1 MTRPMSNAER
11 SYARGT
17 AIAAVVVVVTWHL
30 VFDLPSTVGSWSVY
44 RQPVLVGAAWVVS
57 GVLTGI
63 GSVVLL
69 RRDDSRPL
77 LPVVGGVPLLLLCT
91 AAVMYAVR
99 PPADIDQDDPAQLF
113 APANWAWGSFGWFA
127 LVLLWRWPLRWL
139 VATIG
144 LNTVAVFVMMVA
156 AGGLNQVAASRFT
169 LTTFGTLAL
178 QFGVAGGAFVL
189 QRTARR
195 TVTAANERVE
205 LDAARQ
211 AADEVHADRARR
223 YREVGQAVR
232 AVLAGL
238 AHGQLDPSDPEVQ
251 RRSAIGASRLRR
263 LIAEH
268 DEAPEPLM
276 HELRA
281 LADVA
286 ERRDV
291 AVTLETAGTVPA
303 LPVQVRRA
311 LTEAPMYLLA
321 AALTQARV
329 TVVSAPDGQEL
340 EVSVV
345 ADCGEGPADAP
356 GGLDGVDMLARHED
370 IEVTWSNEGG
380 TWWVRARWRNR

>member
-1 MTRPMSNAER
+1 MTRPTSDAER

-17 AIAAVVVVVTWHL
+17 AIAAILVVVSWHL
-30 VFDLPSTVGSWSVY
+30 AFDLSSTVAAWGKY
-44 RQPVLVGAAWVVS
+44 REPMLVGAAWVVS
-57 GVLTGI
+57 GALIGI
-63 GSVVLL
+63 GSVILL
-69 RRDDSRPL
+69 RRDDRRPL
-77 LPVVGGVPLLLLCT
+77 WPVAVGVPLLLLCT
-91 AAVMYAVR
+91 AAVMYASWTSNLTSKYDTVG
-99 PPADIDQDDPAQLF
+99 LF
-113 APANWAWGSFGWFA
+113 TAANWAWGSFGWFA

-144 LNTVAVFVMMVA
+144 LNTFAVFVMLA
-156 AGGLNQVAASRFT
+156 LTDELNRLVASRFT
-169 LTTFGTLAL
+169 LTTYGTLAL
-178 QFGVAGGAFVL
+178 QFGVAGGALAL

-195 TVTAANERVE
+195 TVSAANERVE

-268 DEAPEPLM
+268 DGAPEPLM

-291 AVTLETAGTVPA
+291 AVTLETAGDVPA

-321 AALTQARV
+321 AARTQARV
-329 TVVSAPDGQEL
+329 TVVSSPDGQEV
-340 EVSVV
+340 EASVV
-345 ADCGEGPADAP
+345 ADCGDGPADVP
-356 GGLDGVDMLARHED
+356 GGLDGVDMLARHD
-370 IEVTWSNEGG
+370 DVEVTWSNEGG
-380 TWWVRARWRNR
+380 TWWVRARWRSQ

>member
-17 AIAAVVVVVTWHL
+17 AIAAIFIAVSWHIA
-30 VFDLPSTVGSWSVY
+30 FDLSSTVTGWNKY
-44 RQPVLVGAAWVVS
+44 QGPALVGAAWVVTA
-57 GVLTGI
+57 VLIGI

-69 RRDDSRPL
+69 RPDDRRPL
-77 LPVVGGVPLLLLCT
+77 WPAAVGVPLLLLCSVVVIRAT
-91 AAVMYAVR
+91 PSSASPGDAG
-99 PPADIDQDDPAQLF
+99 LF
-113 APANWAWGSFGWFA
+113 AAANWAWGSFGWFA

-139 VATIG
+139 ISTIVLNMVVVVATLVTAEA
-144 LNTVAVFVMMVA
+144 LNRVSF
-156 AGGLNQVAASRFT
+156 SRLT
-169 LTTFGTLAL
+169 LTTYGTLAL
-178 QFGVAGGAFVL
+178 QFGVAGGALAL

-238 AHGQLDPSDPEVQ
+238 AQGALDPSDPEVQ

-268 DEAPEPLM
+268 DGALEPLM

-281 LADVA
+281 CADVA

-291 AVTLETAGTVPA
+291 AVTLEVAGDLPA

-321 AALTQARV
+321 AARTQARV
-329 TVVSAPDGQEL
+329 TVVSAADGQEV

-345 ADCGEGPADAP
+345 ADCGPGPADAP
-356 GGLDGVDMLARHED
+356 GGLDGVDLLARHED
-370 IEVTWSNEGG
+370 VEVTWSSEGG
-380 TWWVRARWRNR
+380 TWWVRARWRDR